1 MSKRFYRKA
10 TILVNLACCLALMIG
25 NVPLAAAPADLPP
38 VWDIIADDFESGSLA
53 AWQTVAPS
61 SLSLLP
67 GGGYNNSTGLS
78 VAISSDEAYLYQ
90 SRVAFAVEGYLTFWF
105 NPNGVVLP
113 EPSPNYWPPGSS
125 LRVAR
130 VRSSNDDWWPPL
142 VEFCV
147 RKPAGQGYQGYLA
160 WPKAGGYFYDY
171 ESGQFSL
178 ADGWQK
184 ITLGYRID
192 TWVAVWVNDVLVR
205 QYTTDVIHD
214 DPSGDVIELGKVNEN
229 SSTTPSG
236 SIRLDDVT
244 FQIPRVDDLWVDAN
258 GGDDNND
265 GLTQLT
271 AFQTLQKAADLA
283 GPGTIVHILPG
294 VYRETVSPRLD
305 GSTAK
310 GVTYRAENG
319 PGTAVIRGSEPSSS
333 LAWTQLTANTIGL
346 PPGVD
351 PTLIYYADL
360 SAWNLSK
367 APRFVAQ
374 LVPPLLSP
382 PQAGGIAGELVRLPL
397 AREPDWQVA
406 TEWKTHEFWWAAEGG
421 SSPAQCDPVTNSDHH
436 CDLPQRST
444 TQLTDRANDAEP
456 AGIEAGNLGTLGNL
470 ISATLVAV
478 DTYQGHYIYRRTI
491 IAHDVVNGRIT
502 VDRICEHDG
511 GTGNPGLGWGTKY
524 YVEGKPNLLDS
535 PGEWWYD
542 AATKRLYLWPP
553 APGNPATQNI
563 EISRRDN
570 GFSLQ
575 NRSYTTLDGLGIEL
589 VNGSAVYQANWTT
602 HKSYHNTVRNATLRY
617 ANWGV
622 YIEQSV
628 RADSPPA
635 NVIDGFTLE
644 DSEVAYADTHGIR
657 LIDWWENSA
666 AADSFTRSGVLNT
679 VIRNN
684 ELHHLGFR
692 SDGDTA
698 VGLSFGFA
706 NQLRFERNHV
716 HHIAHNGAQF
726 SKSVIQSSKTY
737 GFDPAEIKTG
747 DILVKDNLFER
758 ACQLGTDCGGLK
770 FWGAAP
776 DNHVFRNVLITG
788 NMFRDTYGWS
798 YISEKRERYSGGS
811 GSQVRGMGAYGLFV
825 DHASGLH
832 AYRNIAY
839 NNAYTG
845 YLLYGVWRD
854 GEIVYYNNVAA
865 NSLYGFSVGGGQ
877 YDTHGSVN
885 TQIVNNIIVNNEGFG
900 LSVAYAQDRTANTTI
915 DHNLYFNNGWRP
927 ETQGGMWHAGAM
939 VVRNGGSYDTYPTLA
954 EAQAATPW
962 EDHGVEGNPALW
974 NYDVDDHDLWDASW
988 PDLHLTSASALA
1000 IDKGSNALPTSL
1012 TALLSE
1018 FGVSDPHWGSAYDIG
1033 RYEAGFA
1040 LLAQPPAQA
1049 IRPGQTARY
1058 SLSLQPP
1065 ALPHPVTLTV
1075 ASPSPSLT
1083 LALNPLVLAPGASA
1097 TLTVTDTHAITLQLS
1112 LWYNLPI
1119 TATGGGFTQTSS
1131 VELLIGGRRVY
1142 LPLVLTSPTPSPS
1155 LSESKREGEG
1165 KGGVRRGQIG
1175 RQLLNGKL
1183 STETNRHQ

>member
-1 MSKRFYRKA
+1 MRKTGFRHKA
-10 TILVNLACCLALMIG
+10 TILTNLVCGLALAIG
-25 NVPLAAAPADLPP
+25 VAPLGPITLADPGADGVIPP
-38 VWDIIADDFESGSLA
+38 VWDIVSENFESGSLA
-53 AWQTVAPS
+53 AWQSVAPG
-61 SLSLLP
+61 SLSLAP
-67 GGGYNNSTGLS
+67 GGGYNGSTGLS
-78 VAISSDEAYLYQ
+78 VAVNSDEAYIYQ
-90 SRVAFAVEGYLTFWF
+90 SSVAFAVEGYLTFWF
-105 NPNGVVLP
+105 NPNGVALP

-130 VRSSNDDWWPPL
+130 FRSSYDDWWPPL

-147 RKPAGQGYQGYLA
+147 RNPDGQGYQGYLA
-160 WPKAGGYFYDY
+160 WPKASGYFYDY
-171 ESGQFSL
+171 ENGQFAL

-205 QYTTDVIHD
+205 QYTADVVHT
-214 DPSGDVIELGKVNEN
+214 DPSGDVIELGKVSEN
-229 SSTTPSG
+229 SDTTPSG

-244 FQIPRVDDLWVDAN
+244 FQIPRVDEVWVNAN
-258 GGDDNND
+258 GGDDDND
-265 GLTQLT
+265 GLSQAT
-271 AFQTLQKAADLA
+271 AFRTIQKAADIA
-283 GPGTIVHILPG
+283 GPGTTVHILPG
-294 VYRETVSPRLD
+294 VYRETVAPFLD
-305 GSTAK
+305 GTAAE

-333 LAWTQLTANTIGL
+333 LAWTQLTVNTIGL
-346 PPGVD
+346 PAGVD
-351 PTLIYYADL
+351 PTQIYYADL

-367 APRFVAQ
+367 APRFVVQ
-374 LVPPLLSP
+374 LIPPLLSP
-382 PQAGGIAGELVRLPL
+382 PQAGGTKGGLAGELVRLPL

-421 SSPAQCDPVTNSDHH
+421 SSPAACDPATNSDHN
-436 CDLPQRST
+436 CDLPQRSM
-444 TQLTDRANDAEP
+444 TQLTDRANDTEP
-456 AGIEAGNLGTLGNL
+456 AGIEAGNLSTLGDL
-470 ISATLVAV
+470 TGATLVAM
-478 DTYQGHYIYRRTI
+478 DTLQGHYTYRRTI
-491 IAHDVVNGRIT
+491 TAHDVANGRIT
-502 VDRICEHDG
+502 VDRVCEHDG

-524 YVEGKPNLLDS
+524 YVEGKPRLLDS

-542 AATKRLYLWPP
+542 AASGRFYVWPP
-553 APGNPATQNI
+553 TPGNPAEQNI
-563 EISRRDN
+563 EISRREN

-575 NRSYTTLDGLGIEL
+575 NRSYTTLDGLTIEL

-602 HKSYHNTVRNATLRY
+602 HKSYHNTVRNAALRY

-706 NQLRFERNHV
+706 NKLRFENNHV
-716 HHIAHNGAQF
+716 HHIAHNGVQF

-737 GFDPAEIKTG
+737 GFSPAEIKTG

-770 FWGAAP
+770 FWGAPP

-788 NMFRDTYGWS
+788 NVFRDTYGWS
-798 YISEKRERYSGGS
+798 YISEKRVRYSGGS
-811 GSQVRGMGAYGLFV
+811 SSQVRGMGAYGLFV

-839 NNAYTG
+839 NNAYLG

-865 NSLYGFSVGGGQ
+865 NSLYGFSLGGNQ
-877 YDTHGSVN
+877 YDTHGNVN
-885 TQIVNNIIVNNEGFG
+885 TQIVNNIVINNEGYG
-900 LSVAYAQDRTANTTI
+900 ILASGADTTFDNVTL
-915 DHNLYFNNGWRP
+915 DHNLYFNNGWRSY
-927 ETQGGMWHAGAM
+927 ENGGFWEAGDM
-939 VVRNGGSYDTYPTLA
+939 VVSTRSPSTWTPYQTLA
-954 EAQAATPW
+954 DVQANTAW
-962 EDHGVEGNPALW
+962 EDHGVEGDPVLW
-974 NYDVDDHDLWDASW
+974 NYVLADHDLWDGSR
-988 PDLHLTSASALA
+988 PDFHLTASSVNAIDRGASALPA
-1000 IDKGSNALPTSL
+1000 SL
-1012 TALLSE
+1012 TALLDE
-1018 FGVSDPHWGSAYDIG
+1018 FGVSDTRLGVAYDIG
-1033 RYEAGFA
+1033 RYEVGFV
-1040 LLAQPPAQA
+1040 LLAEPPAQT
-1049 IRPGQTARY
+1049 IQPGGTARY

-1065 ALPHPVTLTV
+1065 DLSHVVTLTV
-1075 ASPSPSLT
+1075 GSVPSLT
-1083 LALNPLVLAPGASA
+1083 IALDPVVLASGVSA
-1097 TLTVTDTHAITLQLS
+1097 TLTVTDAHPGTLLVPGVC
-1112 LWYNLPI
+1112 YTIPI
-1119 TATGGGFTQTSS
+1119 TASGGGLARSTA
-1131 VELLIGGRRVY
+1131 VRLLVGGRRVY
-1142 LPLVLTSPTPSPS
+1142 LPLIKSSPS
-1155 LSESKREGEG
+1155 
-1165 KGGVRRGQIG
+1165 
-1175 RQLLNGKL
+1175 
-1183 STETNRHQ
+1183 